1 MDGGLKGKG
10 GKANTYEIPVDVGD
24 EFFAFEEYRCSL
36 EEDGRGVV
44 WYRG

>member
-1 MDGGLKGKG
+1 VDGGPKGKG

-36 EEDGRGVV
+36 EGRGVV